1 MRGKRKDAGMES
13 TVEPLEQ
20 EKPKAFPSPVLTVE
34 QWAECRRCVEAGL
47 EMKEA
52 AEKFGVDYQTV
63 KQRAYREKWLHDSRI
78 KALAEQVK
86 AKEAAKVVNLSP
98 TVTFEQKPVLT
109 ASQAIAETFESHRSG
124 TLLNLAKL
132 AGKGIQRAIDANLE
146 IENWQDAK
154 IAADIAMKL
163 HNVGQDSVQVN
174 IAQAFA
180 GMDEGPIVSIDE
192 IEDERDNE
200 TKLYFIDNE

>member
-1 MRGKRKDAGMES
+1 MELS
-13 TVEPLEQ
+13 EAA
-20 EKPKAFPSPVLTVE
+20 KAFGVEYEAVKKRAQRE
-34 QWAECRRCVEAGL
+34 QWFT
-47 EMKEA
+47 K
-52 AEKFGVDYQTV
+52 T
-63 KQRAYREKWLHDSRI
+63 RI
-78 KALAEQVK
+78 KTLADELK
-86 AKEAAKVVNLSP
+86 EKEAAKVRSLSP
-98 TVTFEQKPVLT
+98 AVPTNEKPALT

-132 AGKGIQRAIDANLE
+132 AGKGIQKAIDANLE

-180 GMDEGPIVSIDE
+180 GMDEGPVVETEVVNGD
-192 IEDERDNE
+192 DERDNAD
-200 TKLYFIDNE
+200 TSKCYFIDDE

>member
-1 MRGKRKDAGMES
+1 M
-13 TVEPLEQ
+13 EQ
-20 EKPKAFPSPVLTVE
+20 EIEQASETKGSFPEAVLTKE
-34 QWAECRRCVEAGL
+34 QWSECRRCVEAGM
-47 EMKEA
+47 EMREA
-52 AEKFGVDYQTV
+52 ANKFGVEYQTV
-63 KQRAYREKWLHDSRI
+63 KVRAWREKWLHDSRI
-78 KALAEQVK
+78 KTLAEQVK
-86 AKEAAKVVNLSP
+86 AKEAAKVERLLP
-98 TVTFEQKPVLT
+98 TETKGRECVST

-180 GMDEGPIVSIDE
+180 GMDEGPVVETEVVNS
-192 IEDERDNE
+192 EDE
-200 TKLYFIDNE
+200 TTQATYFIDDE